1 MSFVRKVVCGMWS
14 TEPKDLGEAAAFPL
28 NLLPP
33 VEPANPKE
41 IFMKLGLI
49 GEVLGHSLSPIIH
62 EKLFHKLSIPGRYD
76 LIEIPKD
83 HFAEVLRDTLTAR
96 DGLNVTIP
104 YKLDVIPFLD
114 DISPEAKT
122 IGAVNTIARTDGKL
136 MGYNTDYFGFQR
148 TLRKIDAKVNGKTA
162 VVLGHGGASRAIIQC
177 LYDEGAAE
185 IRVISRHL
193 EKVDSDLRS
202 FAEERRV
209 RLMDYAAFEREAEG
223 ALLVNATPV
232 GMYPKV
238 GVSPISEEA
247 ARHFSKVID
256 IIYNPKETRLLHDA
270 SHADKANGMYMLV
283 MQAIAAEEIWL
294 EREIPDRIAEE
305 IAEEMGN

>member
-1 MSFVRKVVCGMWS
+1 
-14 TEPKDLGEAAAFPL
+14 
-28 NLLPP
+28 
-33 VEPANPKE
+33 
-41 IFMKLGLI
+41 MKLGLI
-49 GEVLGHSLSPIIH
+49 GEVLGHSLSPVIH

-83 HFAEVLRDTLTAR
+83 HFDEALRDTLTAR

-136 MGYNTDYFGFQR
+136 VGYNTDYFGFLR

-185 IRVISRHL
+185 IRVISRHP
-193 EKVDSDLRS
+193 EKVDSDLRY

-238 GVSPISEEA
+238 GVSPISEAA

-305 IAEEMGN
+305 IAEEMEG

>member
-1 MSFVRKVVCGMWS
+1 
-14 TEPKDLGEAAAFPL
+14 
-28 NLLPP
+28 
-33 VEPANPKE
+33 
-41 IFMKLGLI
+41 MKLGLI
-49 GEVLGHSLSPIIH
+49 GEVLGHSLSPVIH
-62 EKLFHKLSIPGRYD
+62 EKLFHKLSIPGCYD

-83 HFAEVLRDTLTAR
+83 HFGEVLRDTLTAR

-122 IGAVNTIARTDGKL
+122 IGAVNTIAKADGKL
-136 MGYNTDYFGFQR
+136 VGYNTDYFGFQR

-185 IRVISRHL
+185 IRVISRHP

-305 IAEEMGN
+305 IAEEMSD

>member
-1 MSFVRKVVCGMWS
+1 
-14 TEPKDLGEAAAFPL
+14 
-28 NLLPP
+28 
-33 VEPANPKE
+33 
-41 IFMKLGLI
+41 MKLGLI
-49 GEVLGHSLSPIIH
+49 GEILKHNLSPVIH
-62 EKLFHKLSIPGRYD
+62 EKLFHKLAIPGRYD

-83 HFAEVLRDTLTAR
+83 HFEEALREALASY

-114 DISPEAKT
+114 GISPEAKT
-122 IGAVNTIARTDGKL
+122 IGAVNTIAKAGGKL

-148 TLRKIDAKVNGKTA
+148 TLRKIDANVKGQTA

-177 LYDEGAAE
+177 LYDEGAEE
-185 IRVISRHL
+185 IRIISRHP
-193 EKVDSDLRS
+193 EKVDSDFKS

-209 RLMDYAAFEREAEG
+209 RLMDYASFERTAEG

-247 ARHFSKVID
+247 ARHFTKVID

-270 SHADKANGMYMLV
+270 SRADKANGMYMLV

-294 EREIPDRIAEE
+294 GREIPTRIAEE
-305 IAEEMGN
+305 IAEEMGER

>member
-1 MSFVRKVVCGMWS
+1 
-14 TEPKDLGEAAAFPL
+14 
-28 NLLPP
+28 
-33 VEPANPKE
+33 
-41 IFMKLGLI
+41 MKLGLI
-49 GEVLGHSLSPIIH
+49 GEVLGHSLSPVIH
-62 EKLFHKLSIPGRYD
+62 EKLFHKLAIPGRYD

-83 HFAEVLRDTLTAR
+83 HFEEALRKALASY

-104 YKLDVIPFLD
+104 YKLDVIPFLN

-122 IGAVNTIARTDGKL
+122 IGAVNTIAKAGGKL

-148 TLRKIDAKVNGKTA
+148 TLRKIDANVKGQTA

-177 LYDEGAAE
+177 LYDEGAEE
-185 IRVISRHL
+185 IRVISRHP

-232 GMYPKV
+232 GMHPKV

-247 ARHFSKVID
+247 ARHFTKVID

-270 SHADKANGMYMLV
+270 SNADKANGMYMLV
-283 MQAIAAEEIWL
+283 MQAVAAEEIWL
-294 EREIPDRIAEE
+294 GREIPDRIAEE
-305 IAEEMGN
+305 IAEEMSD

>member
-1 MSFVRKVVCGMWS
+1 M
-14 TEPKDLGEAAAFPL
+14 
-28 NLLPP
+28 
-33 VEPANPKE
+33 
-41 IFMKLGLI
+41 
-49 GEVLGHSLSPIIH
+49 
-62 EKLFHKLSIPGRYD
+62 
-76 LIEIPKD
+76 
-83 HFAEVLRDTLTAR
+83 
-96 DGLNVTIP
+96 TIP

-136 MGYNTDYFGFQR
+136 VGYNTDYFGFQR

-185 IRVISRHL
+185 IRVISRHP

-305 IAEEMGN
+305 IAEEMSD

>member
-49 GEVLGHSLSPIIH
+49 GEVLGHSLSPVIH

-76 LIEIPKD
+76 LIEIPRD
-83 HFAEVLRDTLTAR
+83 HFGEVLRDTLTAC

-114 DISPEAKT
+114 DISTEAKT
-122 IGAVNTIARTDGKL
+122 IGAVNTIAKADGKL
-136 MGYNTDYFGFQR
+136 VGYNTDYFGFRR

-185 IRVISRHL
+185 IRVISRHP

-209 RLMDYAAFEREAEG
+209 RLMDYAAFEKEAEG

-305 IAEEMGN
+305 IAEEMSD

>member
-1 MSFVRKVVCGMWS
+1 
-14 TEPKDLGEAAAFPL
+14 
-28 NLLPP
+28 
-33 VEPANPKE
+33 
-41 IFMKLGLI
+41 MKLGLI
-49 GEVLGHSLSPIIH
+49 GEVLGHSLSPVIH

-83 HFAEVLRDTLTAR
+83 HFGEVLRDTLTAC

-104 YKLDVIPFLD
+104 YKIDVIPFLD

-122 IGAVNTIARTDGKL
+122 IGAVNTIAKTDGKL
-136 MGYNTDYFGFQR
+136 VGYNTDYFGFQR

-185 IRVISRHL
+185 IRVISRHP

>member
-1 MSFVRKVVCGMWS
+1 
-14 TEPKDLGEAAAFPL
+14 
-28 NLLPP
+28 
-33 VEPANPKE
+33 
-41 IFMKLGLI
+41 MKLGLI
-49 GEVLGHSLSPIIH
+49 GEVLGHSLSPVIH

-76 LIEIPKD
+76 LIEIPRD
-83 HFAEVLRDTLTAR
+83 HFGEVLRDTLSASG
-96 DGLNVTIP
+96 GLNVTIP

-122 IGAVNTIARTDGKL
+122 IGAVNTIAKADGKL
-136 MGYNTDYFGFQR
+136 VGYNTDYFGFQR

-185 IRVISRHL
+185 IRVISRHP
-193 EKVDSDLRS
+193 EKVGSDLRS
-202 FAEERRV
+202 FAKERRV
-209 RLMDYAAFEREAEG
+209 CLMDYAAFESEAEG

-305 IAEEMGN
+305 IAEEMGASD

>member
-1 MSFVRKVVCGMWS
+1 
-14 TEPKDLGEAAAFPL
+14 
-28 NLLPP
+28 
-33 VEPANPKE
+33 
-41 IFMKLGLI
+41 MKLGLI

-83 HFAEVLRDTLTAR
+83 HFGEVLRDTLTAR

-114 DISPEAKT
+114 DISLEAKT
-122 IGAVNTIARTDGKL
+122 IGAVNTIAKADGKL
-136 MGYNTDYFGFQR
+136 VGYNTDYFGFQR

-185 IRVISRHL
+185 IRVISRHP

-305 IAEEMGN
+305 IAEEMGGIAAGDLE

>member
-1 MSFVRKVVCGMWS
+1 
-14 TEPKDLGEAAAFPL
+14 
-28 NLLPP
+28 
-33 VEPANPKE
+33 
-41 IFMKLGLI
+41 MKLGLI
-49 GEVLGHSLSPIIH
+49 GEVLGHSLSPVIH

-83 HFAEVLRDTLTAR
+83 HFDEVLRDTLTAR

-136 MGYNTDYFGFQR
+136 VGYNTDYFGFQR

-185 IRVISRHL
+185 IRVISRHP

-305 IAEEMGN
+305 IAEEMSD

>member
-1 MSFVRKVVCGMWS
+1 
-14 TEPKDLGEAAAFPL
+14 
-28 NLLPP
+28 
-33 VEPANPKE
+33 
-41 IFMKLGLI
+41 MKLGLI
-49 GEVLGHSLSPIIH
+49 GEVLGHSLSPVIH

-83 HFAEVLRDTLTAR
+83 HFAEALRDTLTAC

-136 MGYNTDYFGFQR
+136 VGYNTDYFGFQR

-185 IRVISRHL
+185 IRVISRHP

-305 IAEEMGN
+305 IAEEMGG

>member
-1 MSFVRKVVCGMWS
+1 
-14 TEPKDLGEAAAFPL
+14 
-28 NLLPP
+28 
-33 VEPANPKE
+33 
-41 IFMKLGLI
+41 MKLGLI
-49 GEVLGHSLSPIIH
+49 GEVLGHSLSPVIH
-62 EKLFHKLSIPGRYD
+62 EKLFHKLAIPGRYD
-76 LIEIPKD
+76 LLEIPKD
-83 HFAEVLRDTLTAR
+83 HFEEALREALASY

-122 IGAVNTIARTDGKL
+122 IGAVNTIAKAGGKL

-148 TLRKIDAKVNGKTA
+148 TLRKIDANVKGKTA

-177 LYDEGAAE
+177 LYDEGAE
-185 IRVISRHL
+185 KIRIISRHP
-193 EKVDSDLRS
+193 EKVDSDFKS

-209 RLMDYAAFEREAEG
+209 RLMDYVSFERETEG

-232 GMYPKV
+232 GMHPKV

-247 ARHFSKVID
+247 ARHFAKVID

-294 EREIPDRIAEE
+294 GREIPDRIAEE
-305 IAEEMGN
+305 IAEEMGER

>member
-14 TEPKDLGEAAAFPL
+14 TEPKDLGEAADFPL
-28 NLLPP
+28 NPLPL

-49 GEVLGHSLSPIIH
+49 GEVLGHSLSPVIH

-83 HFAEVLRDTLTAR
+83 HFGEVLRDTLTAC

-104 YKLDVIPFLD
+104 YKIDVIPFLD
-114 DISPEAKT
+114 DISLEAKT
-122 IGAVNTIARTDGKL
+122 IGAVNTIAKADGKL
-136 MGYNTDYFGFQR
+136 VGYNTDYFGFQR

-185 IRVISRHL
+185 IRVISRHP

-209 RLMDYAAFEREAEG
+209 RLMDYAAFESEAEG

-238 GVSPISEEA
+238 GVSPISEES

>member
-1 MSFVRKVVCGMWS
+1 
-14 TEPKDLGEAAAFPL
+14 
-28 NLLPP
+28 
-33 VEPANPKE
+33 
-41 IFMKLGLI
+41 MKLGLI
-49 GEVLGHSLSPIIH
+49 GEVLGHSLSPVIH

-83 HFAEVLRDTLTAR
+83 HFGEVLRDTLTAC

-136 MGYNTDYFGFQR
+136 VGYNTDYFGFR
-148 TLRKIDAKVNGKTA
+148 KTLRKIDAKVNGKTA

-185 IRVISRHL
+185 IRVISRHP
-193 EKVDSDLRS
+193 EKVDSDLRA

-305 IAEEMGN
+305 IAEEMGER

>member
-1 MSFVRKVVCGMWS
+1 
-14 TEPKDLGEAAAFPL
+14 
-28 NLLPP
+28 
-33 VEPANPKE
+33 
-41 IFMKLGLI
+41 MKLGLI
-49 GEVLGHSLSPIIH
+49 GEVLGHSLSPVIH
-62 EKLFHKLSIPGRYD
+62 EKLFHKFSIPGRYD

-136 MGYNTDYFGFQR
+136 VGYNTDYFGFQR

-185 IRVISRHL
+185 IRVISRHP

-209 RLMDYAAFEREAEG
+209 RLMDYAAFEGEAEG

-247 ARHFSKVID
+247 ARHFPKVID

-305 IAEEMGN
+305 IAEEMGG